1 MVKQEE
7 KIDDLA
13 ALFLPDLLTPIGNY
27 NVNPNS
33 KTDENG
39 FLFGIEQTTDQVS
52 QQYPQLNSHPY
63 GIDTNFRSSLGDLT
77 QMGMR
82 SFNNTTMDLGHN
94 LFYQHDAQ
102 PVSTMSYT
110 SQDSGN
116 TTKETANVSTLMPPP
131 LRQRPN
137 ILPIQS
143 YGQMLGQSYAN
154 VGGQSFGQILN
165 QSFNN
170 YDNILWLLQS
180 ESLQMQRP
188 VNGQMENSNH
198 NTQMHMFANSQPQ
211 HPVDLLL
218 EDPNANARRKK
229 ALAPA
234 IPDIQIDYS
243 PNSLLHLLDMTP
255 INEGKKVEICNSFGE
270 SVSVEVKGFL
280 HGRFCTNNL
289 DNYIYRL
296 GLSGSIDESRLYS
309 PAVISCYRRNFINI
323 HLAVTVN
330 SNDKMTINGELIKQF
345 RLQIGATAQGPE
357 AGVATFSVRDNE
369 HDPKDPTRAGDNL
382 AVDTIG
388 ERHILADLKSENYFM
403 VRKLKFDNST
413 VNTLKLSSQT
423 YYCLTVTLIAEIP
436 SGSVEIETLI
446 STPIIVRGRN
456 PSFYNTRNDILI
468 KPRSPY
474 FRASYGSS
482 ESLPSLPALKEN
494 IYDAPPS
501 ASDENLVDNSNDPF
515 LSIKTDDLSDE
526 NENVSGSEEES
537 PLDEMDRNSDDLY
550 IKQILDNMLSNSDS
564 NYHYF
569 PVLNVYYTPPVNVV
583 YFPHGAHLSSTVAQ
597 ASESSQ
603 ELNSSKEGTSARKKV
618 YFK

>member
-1 MVKQEE
+1 MAKQEQ

-39 FLFGIEQTTDQVS
+39 FLFGIEQTTEQTT
-52 QQYPQLNSHPY
+52 QPYPQLISHPY
-63 GIDTNFRSSLGDLT
+63 GIDANFRSSLGDLN

-82 SFNNTTMDLGHN
+82 SFNNITMDLGHGS
-94 LFYQHDAQ
+94 FYQHEGHSAVNPSYANPDNGHSFKETNT
-102 PVSTMSYT
+102 VSTS
-110 SQDSGN
+110 
-116 TTKETANVSTLMPPP
+116 MPPP

-143 YGQMLGQSYAN
+143 YGQLLGQSFGN
-154 VGGQSFGQILN
+154 IVGQSFGQIVN

-180 ESLQMQRP
+180 ESLQSQRP
-188 VNGQMENSNH
+188 VNGQVENNSH
-198 NTQMHMFANSQPQ
+198 NSQVYMLGNAQVP
-211 HPVDLLL
+211 HPIELSD
-218 EDPNANARRKK
+218 EINANARRKK

-234 IPDIQIDYS
+234 IPDIHIDYT
-243 PNSLLHLLDMTP
+243 PNSLLHLLDMASV
-255 INEGKKVEICNSFGE
+255 NSAELKKAEIYNSFGDP
-270 SVSVEVKGFL
+270 VAIEVKGFL

-296 GLSGSIDESRLYS
+296 GMSESIDETRLYA
-309 PAVISCYRRNFINI
+309 PVVISCYRRNFINI
-323 HLAVTVN
+323 HLAVTAS
-330 SNDKMTINGELIKQF
+330 SNKNLIINGEPVKNI
-345 RLQIGATAQGPE
+345 RIQIGATAQGPE
-357 AGVATFSVRDNE
+357 AGVATFSIRDNE
-369 HDPKDPTRAGDNL
+369 NDPKDPTRAGDNL

-388 ERHILADLKSENYFM
+388 ETHDLNLMDLNNENYFM

-423 YYCLTVTLIAEIP
+423 YYCLTVSLIAELP
-436 SGSVEIETLI
+436 SGAVEIERLI

-474 FRASYGSS
+474 FRASYGST
-482 ESLPSLPALKEN
+482 ESLPAVPVHKEMTL
-494 IYDAPPS
+494 DAVQSGP
-501 ASDENLVDNSNDPF
+501 DEHLIDETSDPF
-515 LSIKTDDLSDE
+515 LSIKTEDLSDE
-526 NENVSGSEEES
+526 NASESEDNS
-537 PLDEMDRNSDDLY
+537 PLDDTKSSEDLY
-550 IKQILDNMLSNSDS
+550 IKQILDSMQNSEDS

-569 PVLNVYYTPPVNVV
+569 PVLSVYYTPPVNVV
-583 YFPHGAHLSSTVAQ
+583 YFPHGAHLSNTVAQ
-597 ASESSQ
+597 AGSTPH
-603 ELNSSKEGTSARKKV
+603 ELNSSKEGTSTRKKV